1 MLLKI
6 YKVISII
13 TKNKIINIGNQIGL
27 NTHNQEID
35 STLATFKI
43 ANNTVKN
50 IPIGNPPNVTFTF
63 LYELFFI
70 ISCNF

>member
-1 MLLKI
+1 MLLKM
-6 YKVISII
+6 YKVISIPI
-13 TKNKIINIGNQIGL
+13 TNNIINNGNHIGL

-50 IPIGNPPNVTFTF
+50 IPIGNPPNVIFTF

-70 ISCNF
+70 SCNY